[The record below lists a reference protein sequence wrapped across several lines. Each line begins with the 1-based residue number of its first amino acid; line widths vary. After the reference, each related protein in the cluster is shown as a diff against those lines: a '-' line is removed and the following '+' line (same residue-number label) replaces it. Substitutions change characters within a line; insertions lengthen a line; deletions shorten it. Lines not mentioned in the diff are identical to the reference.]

1 MKYVYHDSCRRL
13 GPMTAKQYAKLR
25 EGIASQDKVSI
36 MLGVDIRTVQRREA
50 GFIPVTKEAERA
62 IRSLAAEERARRLI
76 ETAESKPVRAS
87 LEQIAE
93 MLAVKP

>member
-1 MKYVYHDSCRRL
+1 
-13 GPMTAKQYAKLR
+13 MTAKQYTKLR
-25 EGIASQDKVSI
+25 EGIASQNKVSI

-62 IRSLAAEERARRLI
+62 IRSLAAEESARRLI
-76 ETAESKPVRAS
+76 KAEIDSNEIRFS

-93 MLAVKP
+93 MLAIKP